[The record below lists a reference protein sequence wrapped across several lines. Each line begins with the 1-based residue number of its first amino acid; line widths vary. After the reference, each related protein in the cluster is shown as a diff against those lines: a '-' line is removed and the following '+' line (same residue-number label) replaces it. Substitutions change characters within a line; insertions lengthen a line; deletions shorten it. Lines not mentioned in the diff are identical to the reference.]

1 MVCAY
6 LGAAGFQQPEN
17 PGAGRDFRSR
27 VIHLRIELLD
37 RVFEMLTPFRAFA
50 VVAFRRLAH
59 GAELT
64 LDCGPKADKT
74 GKPLNLFI
82 ELPPT
87 GGEQSRC
94 DSTHCSFLI
103 AFGRFVL

>member
-1 MVCAY
+1 MVCANF
-6 LGAAGFQQPEN
+6 GAAGFQQPEN
-17 PGAGRDFRSR
+17 PGAGRHFRSR
-27 VIHLRIELLD
+27 VTHLCIKLLD
-37 RVFEMLTPFRAFA
+37 GIFQMLAPFGAF
-50 VVAFRRLAH
+50 VIFAFGCLAH
-59 GAELT
+59 GAKLA
-64 LDCGPKADKT
+64 LNGCPKADET

-87 GGEQSRC
+87 CGEQSRC